1 MDNPKYRPND
11 KTFLARIRP
20 FISNILIRDGMMD
33 VKSEMIARMTGM
45 LKEENILQSVKLGL
59 WTLELDTVNGKNRL
73 YVDKSMRSILGI
85 DDIMNSEEYF
95 RFWYDNILSLI
106 HIFANSFKTNYDA
119 GGIDAVIDNGMKEL
133 LVNAD
138 ITMVNEEFPFS
149 NRGTQMEDKQYTFRT
164 DPSYAAALKEM
175 AVDLSLIHI

>member
-1 MDNPKYRPND
+1 MDLLVWIIRNTAQMIRL
-11 KTFLARIRP
+11 FLVRIRP

-95 RFWYDNILSLI
+95 RFWYDNISDGY
-106 HIFANSFKTNYDA
+106 YDY
-119 GGIDAVIDNGMKEL
+119 VQ
-133 LVNAD
+133 NALHD
-138 ITMVNEEFPFS
+138 IITTEKIIE
-149 NRGTQMEDKQYTFRT
+149 MEYTWNH
-164 DPSYAAALKEM
+164 PNVEK
-175 AVDLSLIHI
+175 

>member
-85 DDIMNSEEYF
+85 DDIMNSEDISGSGMITSVMVITIMY
-95 RFWYDNILSLI
+95 RMHYMILSQPERLSRWNI
-106 HIFANSFKTNYDA
+106 P
-119 GGIDAVIDNGMKEL
+119 GIIRNVEK
-133 LVNAD
+133 
-138 ITMVNEEFPFS
+138 
-149 NRGTQMEDKQYTFRT
+149 
-164 DPSYAAALKEM
+164 
-175 AVDLSLIHI
+175 